1 MNLATLPLTYEAT
14 IPESYLDSM
23 GHMNVMWY
31 THLFGQ
37 AACGLFKLAG
47 MDRQYFQDH
56 HAGTFALAQVFRY
69 HKEVRAGERVAVRSR
84 LVARSAR
91 QFHAI
96 HFMTKGDEL
105 LLAATGE
112 FLAAHVDM
120 RTRRTSPFA
129 HHIAENLDH
138 ILSQHSALDWAA
150 PTSGAIQVR

>member
-1 MNLATLPLTYEAT
+1 
-14 IPESYLDSM
+14 
-23 GHMNVMWY
+23 
-31 THLFGQ
+31 
-37 AACGLFKLAG
+37 
-47 MDRQYFQDH
+47 
-56 HAGTFALAQVFRY
+56 
-69 HKEVRAGERVAVRSR
+69 
-84 LVARSAR
+84 
-91 QFHAI
+91 
-96 HFMTKGDEL
+96 MTKGDEL